1 MAAGPWGNMN
11 SDVDKFLKKS
21 KLWQKEIAKLR
32 AIVLK
37 TGLDET
43 FKWNLPCYSYN
54 GANVVIIQPFKRCLG
69 MMFFKGALLKDP
81 KNVLVNNGPNSQAG
95 RRFEFT
101 SVDEIAKVAP
111 VIKAY
116 IKEAIAIEE
125 SGQKVKF
132 KRKPEPLP
140 KELKEA
146 FAKKPQFKKAFAS
159 LTPGR
164 RRAYILHFSS
174 AKQSATRRSRI
185 EKCVQR
191 IIEGKGLTE

>member
-1 MAAGPWGNMN
+1 MN

-54 GANVVIIQPFKRCLG
+54 GGNVVIIQPFKRCLG
-69 MMFFKGALLKDP
+69 MMFFKGTLLKDP
-81 KNVLVNNGPNSQAG
+81 KDVLVNNGPNSQAG

-101 SVDEIAKVAP
+101 SVDEIAKLAP

-116 IKEAIAIEE
+116 VKEAIVLEE

-132 KRKPEPLP
+132 KRKPESLP

-164 RRAYILHFSS
+164 QRAYILHFSS
-174 AKQSATRRSRI
+174 AKQSATRQSRV

-191 IIEGKGLTE
+191 IIEGKGLTER